1 MQVRGTGRYKAL
13 DRDGI
18 AAVGEVVSSGEIL
31 INKQSPTTTKDVP
44 SEHGAPT
51 YKPMPVSWK
60 APLGETCI
68 VDKVL
73 LTQNDDAHIVIKVIS
88 LAAQPISSTCYVIN
102 PFLAVSASAVSQL
115 AFLAWGFHL
124 QAHAGVMKGGPSKI
138 CAVDKT
144 LLTDNSDAH
153 LVMKV
158 PC

>member
-60 APLGETCI
+60 APPGETCI

-88 LAAQPISSTCYVIN
+88 SAAQPISSSCCVYN
-102 PFLAVSASAVSQL
+102 PFLAVSASDVSQL
-115 AFLAWGFHL
+115 AF
-124 QAHAGVMKGGPSKI
+124 
-138 CAVDKT
+138 
-144 LLTDNSDAH
+144 
-153 LVMKV
+153 
-158 PC
+158 